1 MERLDS
7 RGEGRL
13 VGVDRK
19 HYHGWHGTLH
29 SPWLATLAIVRVA
42 LMQVFRRKLYWVVLG
57 LGLLNFLLVFAVI
70 YVVTQV
76 QLPPR
81 AKEAF
86 FDRLGFTAVNQEG
99 RENGYIAFM
108 DSQSQIVAL
117 LLAFSGSLV
126 VGSDFRL
133 KSLPFFLSRRID
145 RRHYIVGKLLA
156 VSSIVSLLTVVPA
169 LILFLEYGLFEANL
183 NYYFDNWRIVPSVL
197 GYGLVLCTVL
207 SILLVTVS
215 AHLQR
220 TAPIA
225 IAWVGAFLLLGVL
238 SELLRNVFDDRYW
251 RLLNLWRDMRMV
263 GRLCFDRID
272 DPTDLRMAWYALAIL
287 STLCVVSLI
296 ALVHRVRAVD
306 VVE

>member
-1 MERLDS
+1 M
-7 RGEGRL
+7 
-13 VGVDRK
+13 GVDRS
-19 HYHGWHGTLH
+19 HYHGWDGKLH

-57 LGLLNFLLVFAVI
+57 LGLMNFLLVFAII

-76 QLPPR
+76 QLPER

-86 FDRLGFTAVNQEG
+86 FDRLGFTAINQEG

-108 DSQSQIVAL
+108 ESQSQIVAL
-117 LLAFSGSLV
+117 LLAFSGSLL

-156 VSSIVSLLTVVPA
+156 VSTIVALLTVIPA
-169 LILFLEYGLFEANL
+169 LVLFIEYGLFEANL

-197 GYGLVLCTVL
+197 GFGLVLCLVL

-215 AHLQR
+215 AYLQR

-225 IAWVGAFLLLGVL
+225 IAWVGTFLMLGAL
-238 SELLRNVFDDRYW
+238 AELLRNVFDNKYW
-251 RLLNLWRDMRMV
+251 RLLNIWRDMRSV
-263 GRLCFDRID
+263 GRLCFDRIR
-272 DPTDLRMAWYALAIL
+272 DPVDLRIAWIALGIL
-287 STLCVVSLI
+287 SVLCVVCLA